1 MPRSTHLNFQG
12 DARAALEFYQSVFGG
27 ELMVAT
33 YADFGA
39 PKDTPDADKVV
50 FGQVAAENG
59 FRVMAYDVPTTGQSA
74 GPSEAST
81 RRENGV
87 TITQDSFFIS
97 LRGGGVDE
105 IGGTGKSFPGR
116 DRSRTAR
123 LVPVGALVREA
134 DRPLRR
140 HLGCGRR
147 SGLQRLLT
155 TEGWVG

>member
-59 FRVMAYDVPTTGQSA
+59 FRVMAYDVPATGQSA
-74 GPSEAST
+74 GPSESST

-87 TITQDSFFIS
+87 RITQDSFFIS

-105 IGGTGKSFPGR
+105 ISGYWEKLSEGVTVVEPLASSQWAPLFGMLT
-116 DRSRTAR
+116 DRFGVTW
-123 LVPVGALVREA
+123 VVDVVA
-134 DRPLRR
+134 D
-140 HLGCGRR
+140 H
-147 SGLQRLLT
+147 SAS
-155 TEGWVG
+155 